1 MNRSTPGLVV
11 LGIVFVVLGAIFAFA
26 INVDSGGFNINTVGV
41 ILLLVGIGSFG
52 TGLWMYF
59 STSRRTV
66 SEEVHETPSGQE
78 RVYEE
83 RGDITP

>member
-26 INVDSGGFNINTVGV
+26 INVDSSGFNINTVGV
-41 ILLLVGIGSFG
+41 ILLLVGIGSFA

-59 STSRRTV
+59 AASKRSVT
-66 SEEVHETPSGQE
+66 EEVHETPAGHE
-78 RVYEE
+78 RAYEE
-83 RGDITP
+83 RGDLTP